1 MGADT
6 EKGETA
12 VHSFI
17 DTILTYFSKAVGPA
31 LLAVLFGGVLLF
43 RYCERRREQGR
54 PVPKQQAAALLLLMC
69 YLGGL
74 ATVTLLLRMGGSG
87 RMPVQTCFLLAF
99 WEAWNAFTLQVWL
112 NPLLNIAMFIPFGIL
127 LPLAFPR
134 FQRWYQMLAAGV
146 GASLLVETLQFLTGR
161 GQADVD
167 DLFCNTL
174 GAMLGYCLCLI
185 VLSFSRREWKALGL
199 YTALPILSA
208 AVLAGIFLTYQLQP
222 YGNLADGPIPVA
234 PADTSRTSWVLDC
247 ALSDQPGPAG
257 VYWAEPFTKE
267 SCDEFALDFARR
279 RGVDVTGQWFDIE
292 YYDNTAYYSDHS
304 TFCIIVNYNDRSYE
318 YSDYR
323 VDSWG
328 EDNWDTITEPE
339 LRAALDGLGVPV
351 PAAAQFFDEGKGKYT
366 LRAANTEEDGVFYDG
381 ALECRIAKGGAL
393 YEVNST
399 MTAVTLHGDAPV
411 ISEQEAYS
419 RLLAGRFDSRNTYSF
434 SQLASAEVHVVACDL
449 EYLPDSKGYRQPV
462 YYFTLSDDGDE
473 ELRGGRPWQ
482 VFVPALA

>member
-31 LLAVLFGGVLLF
+31 LLAALLGGVLLF
-43 RYCERRREQGR
+43 QSCERRREQGR
-54 PVPKQQAAALLLLMC
+54 PVPKKQAAALLLLMC

-112 NPLLNIAMFIPFGIL
+112 NPLLNIIMFIPFGIL

-146 GASLLVETLQFLTGR
+146 GTSLLVEALQLVTGR

-185 VLSFSRREWKALGL
+185 VLSFSRQEWKALAL
-199 YTALPILSA
+199 YTALPILST
-208 AVLAGIFLTYQLQP
+208 AVLAGIFLTYRLQP

-323 VDSWG
+323 VDGRYESWG
-328 EDNWDTITEPE
+328 AITEPE
-339 LRAALDGLGVPV
+339 LRAALEGLGIPV

-366 LRAANTEEDGVFYDG
+366 LRAANAEEDGVFYDG
-381 ALECRIAKGGAL
+381 ALECRIARGGAL

-399 MTAVTLHGDAPV
+399 MTAVTLHGDAPLT
-411 ISEQEAYS
+411 SEQEAYD
-419 RLLAGRFDSRNTYSF
+419 RLCAGRFDRRHAFSF
-434 SQLASAEVHVVACDL
+434 ADAAHGEIRVTSCDL
-449 EYLPDSKGYRQPV
+449 EYLTDSKGYRQPV

>member
-1 MGADT
+1 MHD
-6 EKGETA
+6 
-12 VHSFI
+12 FI
-17 DTILTYFSKAVGPA
+17 DTVFRLFSRALAPA
-31 LLAVLFGGVLLF
+31 LLVGLLAGGALFL
-43 RYCERRREQGR
+43 YCGRRREQGR
-54 PVPKQQAAALLLLMC
+54 PIPPRRAAAIVLLAC
-69 YLGGL
+69 YLMGL
-74 ATVTLLLRMGGSG
+74 FTVTILVRTGNPGMRMYI
-87 RMPVQTCFLLAF
+87 QTCLFLAF

-127 LPLAFPR
+127 VPLVFPR
-134 FQRWYQMLAAGV
+134 LQRWYWALASALAA
-146 GASLLVETLQFLTGR
+146 SLAIETVQFFTGR

-174 GAMLGYCLCLI
+174 GAMLGYCLCLAVLRI
-185 VLSFSRREWKALGL
+185 VEKRWKAAAL
-199 YTALPILSA
+199 YTIPPVLSA
-208 AVLAGIFLTYQLQP
+208 AVLAGVFLVYHFQP

-234 PADTSRTSWVLDC
+234 PADTSRTNWVLDC
-247 ALSDQPGPAG
+247 ELSSQPGPAG

-279 RGVDVTGQWFDIE
+279 RGVDVTGERFDID

-328 EDNWDTITEPE
+328 EDNWGTISETE
-339 LRAALDGLGVPV
+339 LRAALDGLGIPV

-366 LRAANTEEDGVFYDG
+366 LRAANAEEDGVFYDG

-411 ISEQEAYS
+411 ISEREAYD
-419 RLLAGRFDSRNTYSF
+419 RLCAGRFDRRHAFSF
-434 SQLASAEVHVVACDL
+434 ADAAYGEIRVTSCDL
-449 EYLPDSKGYRQPV
+449 EYLTDSKGYRQPV
-462 YYFTLSDDGDE
+462 YYFTLSGDQDE
-473 ELRGGRPWQ
+473 DLRGDIPWR